1 MTVDVT
7 QLLADVYSGVSEVG
21 RSVSIT
27 SYADTYNPGTGNTT
41 RTPTTYTLLASPPY
55 NQSRGVTND
64 SQPRGTAQL
73 VIPAQGVTF
82 AIQVGQKVTIGTKV
96 YTITVVGRL
105 EVGTTLIAYELTLQE
120 GAP

>member
-21 RSVSIT
+21 RTVSIT
-27 SYADTYNPGTGNTT
+27 SYADTYDPATGNTT

-55 NQSRGVTND
+55 NKSRSVTTD

-82 AIQVGQKVTIGTKV
+82 AIQVGQKVTIGTQV

>member
-27 SYADTYNPGTGNTT
+27 SYADTYNPATGNTT
-41 RTPTTYTLLASPPY
+41 RTPTTYTILASPLY
-55 NQSRGVTND
+55 NQNRGVATD
-64 SQPRGTAQL
+64 SQPRGSAQL

-82 AIQVGQKVTIGTKV
+82 AIQAGQKVTVGSKV

-105 EVGTTLIAYELTLQE
+105 EVGTTLVAYELTLQE

>member
-21 RSVSIT
+21 RTVSIT
-27 SYADTYNPGTGNTT
+27 SYADTYNPATGNTT
-41 RTPTTYTLLASPPY
+41 RTPTTYTILASPLY
-55 NQSRGVTND
+55 NQNRGVATD
-64 SQPRGTAQL
+64 SQPRGSAQL

-82 AIQVGQKVTIGTKV
+82 AIQAGQKVTVGSKV

-105 EVGTTLIAYELTLQE
+105 EVGTTLVAYDLTLQE

>member
-1 MTVDVT
+1 MSVDVT
-7 QLLADVYSGVSEVG
+7 QLLADVYSGVAEVG
-21 RSVSIT
+21 RSVTIT
-27 SYADTYNPGTGNTT
+27 SYADTYSPTTGNTT

-55 NQSRGVTND
+55 NQSRGVTTD
-64 SQPRGTAQL
+64 SQPRGSAQL

-82 AIQVGQKVTIGTKV
+82 TIQAGQKLTTGGKV

-105 EVGTTLIAYELTLQE
+105 EVGSTLIAYELTLQE

>member
-27 SYADTYNPGTGNTT
+27 SYADSYNPATGITT
-41 RTPTTYTLLASPPY
+41 RTPTSYTLLASPTY
-55 NQSRGVTND
+55 NQARSIGTD
-64 SQPRGTAQL
+64 SQPRGTAQI
-73 VIPAQGVTF
+73 VVPAQGVTF
-82 AIQVGQKVTIGTKV
+82 AIQAGQKVTIGSQV

-105 EVGTTLIAYELTLQE
+105 ELASTLIAYELTLQE
-120 GAP
+120 GAA